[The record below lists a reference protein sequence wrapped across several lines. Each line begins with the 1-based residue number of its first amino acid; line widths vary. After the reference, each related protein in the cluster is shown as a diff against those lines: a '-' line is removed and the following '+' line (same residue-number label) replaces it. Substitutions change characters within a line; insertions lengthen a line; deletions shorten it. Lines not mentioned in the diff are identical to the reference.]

1 VEVFSR
7 VRNDHFKGLGVE
19 LQTKMHPYDR
29 HSRIYT
35 THYDTYSISL
45 DVGDLW
51 YNNSVNLDS
60 FCNTRMKFTQK
71 RREYYTVSH
80 RLVL

>member
-60 FCNTRMKFTQK
+60 FGWCFDAPERSSSRVRYTQ
-71 RREYYTVSH
+71 
-80 RLVL
+80 